1 MLATI
6 NGTGQ
11 EAEIYTDLTDH
22 LSGANVVLNSNSEVV
37 ETTDYYPFGK
47 IRLDN
52 KTTDF
57 AEQRKY
63 IGQEYDEDT
72 GLNYLNARYY
82 NSAIAR
88 FVSQDPVALATPEK
102 FLQDPQQLNYY
113 SYARNNPIVGSDPS
127 GEITYGVSHAISTP
141 IFSLVGA
148 HVSAYVVPEPGEN
161 LYMDYNGKCTSI
173 TEPITFGAYPVGI
186 PLWNWHLTF
195 MANESGDSTINKK
208 AISGEHQENTASVKI
223 DAAREGMTNQRLD
236 QNVINSFT
244 SANPDQGYYNPVG
257 SRILTPY
264 SNSNNAFT
272 YLMMNSGVSREQMN
286 DISHTL
292 ASNNRWSAGL
302 GMSLLSPTVI
312 QNKAQNVFNSFSFS
326 IQTLTKVLESY
337 NSGLK
342 NK

>member
-1 MLATI
+1 VQTKNSVEKRYDWLMGADMYMAACIILCEEML
-6 NGTGQ
+6 
-11 EAEIYTDLTDH
+11 LTF
-22 LSGANVVLNSNSEVV
+22 SSSFPVLNI
-37 ETTDYYPFGK
+37 TKRIDK
-47 IRLDN
+47 
-52 KTTDF
+52 
-57 AEQRKY
+57 Q
-63 IGQEYDEDT
+63 
-72 GLNYLNARYY
+72 
-82 NSAIAR
+82 
-88 FVSQDPVALATPEK
+88 
-102 FLQDPQQLNYY
+102 
-113 SYARNNPIVGSDPS
+113 VG
-127 GEITYGVSHAISTP
+127 
-141 IFSLVGA
+141 
-148 HVSAYVVPEPGEN
+148 
-161 LYMDYNGKCTSI
+161 
-173 TEPITFGAYPVGI
+173 
-186 PLWNWHLTF
+186 
-195 MANESGDSTINKK
+195 
-208 AISGEHQENTASVKI
+208 
-223 DAAREGMTNQRLD
+223 
-236 QNVINSFT
+236 FT